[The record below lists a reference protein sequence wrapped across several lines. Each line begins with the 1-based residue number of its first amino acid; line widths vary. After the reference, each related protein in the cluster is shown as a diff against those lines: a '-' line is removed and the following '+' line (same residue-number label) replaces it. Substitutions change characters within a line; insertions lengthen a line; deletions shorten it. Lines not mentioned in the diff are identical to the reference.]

1 MGRGDVC
8 LLTEGG
14 GQTRSGKRVP
24 SPDQVDSQPT
34 RPFVGRWYLAGAVS
48 LTVLWLVVRGFAP
61 ATGLTRSYHYPYT
74 TLDRS
79 TEPVLELLTTP
90 VVEERI
96 TAVDLAFIDARS
108 HPARNYLVRW
118 NGVWFSPRPE
128 RIDFHAAA
136 DDGVVLRLDGEVV
149 IERNSEAGMATAVR
163 TVELDAGAHRLD
175 IDHWQ
180 HGGASR
186 LHLEWA
192 PAGGDPVPLSPSR
205 LFPEDPGAPAYWVL
219 AASPVLQVLV
229 LLIWGA
235 IPTLL
240 FGRMV
245 HREASALTRQELSTR
260 LRVLLL
266 PALLGPSQLLVF
278 GPWTVHATN
287 RTEFLVSFWNLAPR
301 WLWLLGPIVGGL
313 AALGIVLPGR
323 WFPRYV
329 AALCAFGVL
338 LWVQGNLLVADYG
351 LLDGAGLDLA
361 SHAWRAPA
369 EVGLWIGGIALA
381 AVFAG
386 AVTRAAPLA
395 SALLMAL
402 QAAVLLLPAIAPAAD
417 LASAPRSARAADTG
431 WQLPP
436 ERIYELS
443 RTRNLIHIVLDMFP
457 SHVFAEIAAADRPA
471 FDRDW
476 SGFTFFS
483 DHLGAFRTTRASMPA
498 MLAGV
503 VYRNELPF
511 DEFRARRA
519 NVSFLHALGQQGY
532 QLRWVTPLG
541 GYGPAPSLPG
551 VDASTY
557 YRIPSPYGSHR
568 NYLAVSA
575 AQLLDLSL
583 FRHAPHDLKAN
594 VYNEQ
599 QWLLQPRV
607 AARMEVE
614 AATERAAGDIRFLRE
629 FAGRITPAG
638 DDPVY
643 ALLHVI
649 APHPPIVVDADCRY
663 LGKRLPVSTD
673 SFDAQARCALSGVQ
687 ALLDSLRALD
697 LYDRSAIV
705 VTSDHGLAAMTPDD
719 HPLYGMRSPAGPLDR
734 IATDATPLLA
744 IKPVGARGPLRTSD
758 APTAITDLPATLLD
772 LAELPNTLR
781 RGASVLTLDPATP
794 RERTYAHHE
803 WGRRN
808 DWASPYFDVL
818 HLFSVNGRVTNPEAW
833 RHRRALF
840 EPTDDREAQ
849 RRAHRVGLEAV
860 EDGMAGRTGRP
871 VYRTDDYAVFYVAP
885 DTRRITFDV
894 RRASTARSP
903 RTVTVRIDGD
913 VFGEHRL
920 ADDTWHTLAYP
931 VAVREAADSP
941 FCVELL
947 VSPVRR
953 GGEDSDSGV
962 MLRGD
967 I

>member
-1 MGRGDVC
+1 MRLGTPLRYV
-8 LLTEGG
+8 LRRRLPALSHT
-14 GQTRSGKRVP
+14 
-24 SPDQVDSQPT
+24 
-34 RPFVGRWYLAGAVS
+34 GRWYLAGAVA
-48 LTVLWLVVRGFAP
+48 LTVVWLAVRGFAP
-61 ATGLTRSYHYPYT
+61 ATGLTRSYHYPYAP
-74 TLDRS
+74 LDRS
-79 TEPVLELLTTP
+79 TEPVLEELTTP
-90 VVEERI
+90 VVEDGV
-96 TAVDLAFIDARS
+96 TAVDLAFIDQRS
-108 HPARNYLVRW
+108 HPTRNYLVRW
-118 NGVWFSPRPE
+118 RGAWFSPRAE

-136 DDGVVLRLDGEVV
+136 DAGVVVRLDGEIA
-149 IERNSEAGMATAVR
+149 IERNPRTGMATAVR
-163 TVELDAGAHRLD
+163 TVELDAGFHRLE

-180 HGGASR
+180 YGGASR
-186 LHLEWA
+186 LDLAWA
-192 PAGGDPVPLSPSR
+192 PAGGDPVPLGPSR

-219 AASPVLQVLV
+219 AASPVLQVVV
-229 LLIWGA
+229 LLTWGA
-235 IPTLL
+235 IPALL
-240 FGRMV
+240 FGRV
-245 HREASALTRQELSTR
+245 VIREAAALTRHELARR
-260 LRVLLL
+260 LRVVLF
-266 PALLGPSQLLVF
+266 PALLGPSQLLLF

-287 RTEFLVSFWNLAPR
+287 RTEFLVSFWNLAPS
-301 WLWLLGPIVGGL
+301 WIWLLGPIAGGL
-313 AALGIVLPGR
+313 AALGIVLPAR

-338 LWVQGNLLVADYG
+338 LWVQGNLLVGDYG

-361 SHAWRAPA
+361 SHAWRGPA
-369 EVGLWIGGIALA
+369 EVGLWMGGIALA
-381 AVFAG
+381 VVFAG
-386 AVTRAAPLA
+386 AVMRVAPLG
-395 SALLMAL
+395 STLLMAL
-402 QAAVLLLPAIAPAAD
+402 QAAVLLLPAMAPAAD
-417 LASAPRSARAADTG
+417 RAAAPPGASAAATG

-436 ERIYELS
+436 EGIHQLS

-476 SGFTFFS
+476 SGFTFYR
-483 DHLGAFRTTRASMPA
+483 DHLGAFPTTRASLPA

-503 VYRNELPF
+503 AYRNELPF
-511 DEFRARRA
+511 DDFRGRHA
-519 NVSFLHALGQQGY
+519 NVSVLHALGQQGY

-541 GYGPAPSLPG
+541 GDGPAPLLHG
-551 VDASTY
+551 LDASTW

-568 NYLAVSA
+568 DYLAVSA

-583 FRHAPHDLKAN
+583 FRHAPHNLKAS
-594 VYNEQ
+594 VYNDQ
-599 QWLLQPRV
+599 QWLLQPGV

-614 AATERAAGDIRFLRE
+614 AAIERAAGDVRFLRE
-629 FAGRITPAG
+629 FAGRITAG
-638 DDPVY
+638 VDDPVY

-663 LGKRLPVSTD
+663 LGMRLPLSAE

-687 ALLDSLRALD
+687 ALLDRLRALD

-705 VTSDHGLAAMTPDD
+705 VTSDHGLAAMAPDD
-719 HPLYGMRSPAGPLDR
+719 HPLHAMRSPAGPLDR

-781 RGASVLTLDPATP
+781 RGESVLALDPAMP

-818 HLFSVNGRVTNPEAW
+818 HEFSVNGRVTDPEAW
-833 RHRRALF
+833 SHRRARF
-840 EPTDDREAQ
+840 EPTDDPEAQ

-860 EDGMAGRTGRP
+860 ENGIAGRTGRP
-871 VYRTDDYAVFYVAP
+871 VYRTDDYAAFYVSP
-885 DTRRITFDV
+885 DTRLITFEV
-894 RRASTARSP
+894 RSASTARSP
-903 RTVTVRIDGD
+903 LTVTVRIDGD
-913 VFGEHRL
+913 DFGEHRL
-920 ADDTWHTLAYP
+920 TDETWRTLTFP
-931 VAVREAADSP
+931 VAARGVADNP

-953 GGEDSDSGV
+953 GGEAPDSGV
-962 MLRGD
+962 MLRAD

>member
-1 MGRGDVC
+1 M
-8 LLTEGG
+8 
-14 GQTRSGKRVP
+14 P
-24 SPDQVDSQPT
+24 STDQVDSQPT

-61 ATGLTRSYHYPYT
+61 ATGLTRSYHYPYA

-192 PAGGDPVPLSPSR
+192 PAGGDPVPLRPSR

-235 IPTLL
+235 IPALL

-386 AVTRAAPLA
+386 PVTRAAPLA

-417 LASAPRSARAADTG
+417 RASAPRSARAADTG

-503 VYRNELPF
+503 AYRNELPF
-511 DEFRARRA
+511 NEFRARRA
-519 NVSFLHALGQQGY
+519 NVSVFRALGQQGY
-532 QLRWVTPLG
+532 QLRWALPF
-541 GYGPAPSLPG
+541 GYDRTAPYLNG
-551 VDASTY
+551 LDASTWY
-557 YRIPSPYGSHR
+557 TIPSPYGSQR
-568 NYLAVSA
+568 DYLAVSA

-583 FRHAPHDLKAN
+583 FRHAPHDLKAS

-629 FAGRITPAG
+629 FAGRITPG
-638 DDPVY
+638 VDDPVY

-758 APTAITDLPATLLD
+758 APDRDHRPAGHAARPRGA
-772 LAELPNTLR
+772 AEYATPGRVGAYARSSDASRAHVRPSRVGEAERLGEPVLR
-781 RGASVLTLDPATP
+781 RAPPVLRQRTCDEPRSLAPSAGALRADRRPRGATPGAS
-794 RERTYAHHE
+794 
-803 WGRRN
+803 
-808 DWASPYFDVL
+808 
-818 HLFSVNGRVTNPEAW
+818 
-833 RHRRALF
+833 
-840 EPTDDREAQ
+840 
-849 RRAHRVGLEAV
+849 
-860 EDGMAGRTGRP
+860 GRP
-871 VYRTDDYAVFYVAP
+871 RGGRGRDGGP
-885 DTRRITFDV
+885 DRPSCLPDGRLRGLLRGAGHSAYHV
-894 RRASTARSP
+894 RRAQGVNRP
-903 RTVTVRIDGD
+903 VTPDGD
-913 VFGEHRL
+913 RTNRRRRL
-920 ADDTWHTLAYP
+920 RGAPTCGRYMAHA
-931 VAVREAADSP
+931 R
-941 FCVELL
+941 
-947 VSPVRR
+947 VSCRGTR
-953 GGEDSDSGV
+953 GGRQPVLCRVAGEPGPARW
-962 MLRGD
+962 RGL
-967 I
+967 

>member
-1 MGRGDVC
+1 MARW
-8 LLTEGG
+8 L
-14 GQTRSGKRVP
+14 VP
-24 SPDQVDSQPT
+24 ALSYT
-34 RPFVGRWYLAGAVS
+34 GRWYLAGAVS
-48 LTVLWLVVRGFAP
+48 LTVLWLVVRGLAP
-61 ATGLTRSYHYPYT
+61 ATGLTRSYHYPYAP
-74 TLDRS
+74 LDRS
-79 TEPVLELLTTP
+79 TEPVLEDLTTP

-96 TAVDLAFIDARS
+96 TAVDLAFIDERR
-108 HPARNYLVRW
+108 PARNYLVRW

-128 RIDFHAAA
+128 RIDFHADA
-136 DDGVVLRLDGEVV
+136 DDGVVVRLDGEIV
-149 IERNSEAGMATAVR
+149 IKRNPRDGPTMR
-163 TVELDAGAHRLD
+163 TVELDAGAHRLE

-186 LHLEWA
+186 LYLGWA
-192 PAGGDPVPLSPSR
+192 PAGGDPIPLSPSR
-205 LFPEDPGAPAYWVL
+205 LLPDDPGTAAYWML
-219 AASPVLQVLV
+219 AASPVLRMVV
-229 LLIWGA
+229 LLAWGG
-235 IPTLL
+235 IPALL

-245 HREASALTRQELSTR
+245 HREASALTRRELATR
-260 LRVLLL
+260 LRVVLF
-266 PALLGPSQLLVF
+266 PALLGPSQLLIF

-313 AALGIVLPGR
+313 AALGIVLPAR
-323 WFPRYV
+323 WFPRYS

-338 LWVQGNLLVADYG
+338 LWLQGNLLVADYG

-417 LASAPRSARAADTG
+417 RASAPHSAWAADTG

-436 ERIYELS
+436 ERIHELS

-471 FDRDW
+471 FDHDW
-476 SGFTFFS
+476 SGFTFYR
-483 DHLGAFRTTRASMPA
+483 DHLGAFRTTKASLPA

-503 VYRNELPF
+503 AYRNELPF
-511 DEFRARRA
+511 NEFRARRA
-519 NVSFLHALGQQGY
+519 NVSVLHTLGQQGY

-541 GYGPAPSLPG
+541 GYGPAPALPG
-551 VDASTY
+551 IDASTW
-557 YRIPSPYGSHR
+557 YRVPSPYGSR
-568 NYLAVSA
+568 RDYLAVSA

-583 FRHAPHDLKAN
+583 FRHAPHNLKAS
-594 VYNEQ
+594 VYNDQ

-607 AARMEVE
+607 AARMDVE
-614 AATERAAGDIRFLRE
+614 AATERAAGDMRFLRE
-629 FAGRITPAG
+629 FAGRIAPG
-638 DDPVY
+638 GEDPVY

-663 LGKRLPVSTD
+663 LGRRLPVSAEN
-673 SFDAQARCALSGVQ
+673 FNMQARCALSGVQ
-687 ALLDSLRALD
+687 ALLDRLRALD

-705 VTSDHGLAAMTPDD
+705 VTSDHGLAAMTPGD
-719 HPLYGMRSPAGPLDR
+719 HPLRGMRSPAGPLDR
-734 IATDATPLLA
+734 VATDATPLLA
-744 IKPVGARGPLRTSD
+744 VKPVGARGPLRTSD

-772 LAELPNTLR
+772 LAELPDTLQ
-781 RGASVLTLDPATP
+781 RGASVLGLDPATP

-818 HLFSVNGRVTNPEAW
+818 HVFSVNGSVTNPEAW

-849 RRAHRVGLEAV
+849 RRAYGVGLEV
-860 EDGMAGRTGRP
+860 FGGRMAGRTDRP

-885 DTRRITFDV
+885 EASHITFDV
-894 RRASTARSP
+894 RRASDTLTARML
-903 RTVTVRIDGD
+903 TVRIDGQ
-913 VFGEHRL
+913 VAGEHEL
-920 ADDTWHTLAYP
+920 ASDAWQTLSYP
-931 VAVREAADSP
+931 VEARDAANSP
-941 FCVELL
+941 FSVELL
-947 VSPVRR
+947 VRPVRPD
-953 GGEDSDSGV
+953 GEGNDGGV

>member
-1 MGRGDVC
+1 M
-8 LLTEGG
+8 
-14 GQTRSGKRVP
+14 P

-48 LTVLWLVVRGFAP
+48 LTVPLAGRAP
-61 ATGLTRSYHYPYT
+61 ATGLTRSYHYPYA

-402 QAAVLLLPAIAPAAD
+402 QAAVLLLPAIAPAAG
-417 LASAPRSARAADTG
+417 SGIR
-431 WQLPP
+431 
-436 ERIYELS
+436 
-443 RTRNLIHIVLDMFP
+443 P
-457 SHVFAEIAAADRPA
+457 S
-471 FDRDW
+471 
-476 SGFTFFS
+476 
-483 DHLGAFRTTRASMPA
+483 
-498 MLAGV
+498 
-503 VYRNELPF
+503 
-511 DEFRARRA
+511 
-519 NVSFLHALGQQGY
+519 
-532 QLRWVTPLG
+532 
-541 GYGPAPSLPG
+541 
-551 VDASTY
+551 
-557 YRIPSPYGSHR
+557 
-568 NYLAVSA
+568 
-575 AQLLDLSL
+575 
-583 FRHAPHDLKAN
+583 
-594 VYNEQ
+594 
-599 QWLLQPRV
+599 
-607 AARMEVE
+607 
-614 AATERAAGDIRFLRE
+614 
-629 FAGRITPAG
+629 
-638 DDPVY
+638 
-643 ALLHVI
+643 
-649 APHPPIVVDADCRY
+649 
-663 LGKRLPVSTD
+663 
-673 SFDAQARCALSGVQ
+673 
-687 ALLDSLRALD
+687 
-697 LYDRSAIV
+697 
-705 VTSDHGLAAMTPDD
+705 
-719 HPLYGMRSPAGPLDR
+719 
-734 IATDATPLLA
+734 
-744 IKPVGARGPLRTSD
+744 
-758 APTAITDLPATLLD
+758 
-772 LAELPNTLR
+772 
-781 RGASVLTLDPATP
+781 
-794 RERTYAHHE
+794 
-803 WGRRN
+803 
-808 DWASPYFDVL
+808 
-818 HLFSVNGRVTNPEAW
+818 
-833 RHRRALF
+833 
-840 EPTDDREAQ
+840 
-849 RRAHRVGLEAV
+849 
-860 EDGMAGRTGRP
+860 
-871 VYRTDDYAVFYVAP
+871 
-885 DTRRITFDV
+885 
-894 RRASTARSP
+894 
-903 RTVTVRIDGD
+903 
-913 VFGEHRL
+913 
-920 ADDTWHTLAYP
+920 
-931 VAVREAADSP
+931 
-941 FCVELL
+941 
-947 VSPVRR
+947 
-953 GGEDSDSGV
+953 
-962 MLRGD
+962 
-967 I
+967 